1 MTSLIRCNRDGEPE
15 PEPVY
20 KTMAEACANLTLFP
34 RERTVHAVDA
44 QDGAHHGAHG
54 SAGRMSAELSAE
66 MSAELSA
73 DVGAFLEAVASL
85 GVAKVAPSRRDRHLL
100 RQPGVG
106 AEAARPPP
114 PKTAPPKTAPTA
126 NGGWQ
131 PPPVIRRAP
140 SVSAASE
147 EPFVAPPAAADMVPT
162 ASAERSSRFYGRL
175 CRCMTL
181 APRYAIDDDDPS
193 LQSEAMA
200 PATAPATALRHVP
213 ATAPP
218 VRPPL
223 SMVQQLVQRPPDQ
236 RRDWLSE
243 GAIRRCARSLGL
255 PVALGTARRGDLE
268 PVLDESCTL
277 LVHSLGGSLH
287 VMPYV
292 LLTLQVMAADCPCR
306 LPLVVTDDHRRPPRR
321 VSSPCRPPYRLAGCA
336 AASLHPPARAFRA
349 FRRALRRALRARWAL

>member
-1 MTSLIRCNRDGEPE
+1 MTSLIRCALGPNRDGEPE

-34 RERTVHAVDA
+34 RERPVHAV
-44 QDGAHHGAHG
+44 
-54 SAGRMSAELSAE
+54 E
-66 MSAELSA
+66 MSA
-73 DVGAFLEAVASL
+73 DVDAFLEAVASL
-85 GVAKVAPSRRDRHLL
+85 GVAKAAPSRRDRHLL

-114 PKTAPPKTAPTA
+114 PKTAPPKTAPNA

-131 PPPVIRRAP
+131 PPPVTRRAP
-140 SVSAASE
+140 SVSSASE

-181 APRYAIDDDDPS
+181 APRYAIDEYDPS
-193 LQSEAMA
+193 LQSEA
-200 PATAPATALRHVP
+200 TALV
-213 ATAPP
+213 TAPP

-223 SMVQQLVQRPPDQ
+223 SVVQQLVQRPPDQ

-255 PVALGTARRGDLE
+255 PVALGTVRRGDLE
-268 PVLDESCTL
+268 PLLDESCTL

-306 LPLVVTDDHRRPPRR
+306 LPLMVTDDHRCPPRR
-321 VSSPCRPPYRLAGCA
+321 VSSPCRPPYLLAGCA
-336 AASLHPPARAFRA
+336 AASVHPPARAFRA